1 MAHLHSET
9 VENYLFRRL
18 TEMEEARA
26 EEHLLLCERC
36 RNRLDEF
43 EHFVQCLRHA
53 SAKAIVSG
61 RV

>member
-1 MAHLHSET
+1 
-9 VENYLFRRL
+9 
-18 TEMEEARA
+18 MEEARA